1 MPTSARPWTPGTSA
15 EQAGDVPAAH
25 TPAERMLGVLRPVT
39 SFPAAELGPPGTEQG
54 VLSSSVLGQVRGP
67 RDRGSSRSLSQS
79 LGAGCWQPLGS
90 DRWSHAPGDSA
101 CHAAP
106 SGLIQI
112 QALA

>member
-1 MPTSARPWTPGTSA
+1 MPTSARPWTPGTRA
-15 EQAGDVPAAH
+15 GQAGDIPAAH
-25 TPAERMLGVLRPVT
+25 TPAEWMLGVLRPVT
-39 SFPAAELGPPGTEQG
+39 SFPAAELGPPDTEQG
-54 VLSSSVLGQVRGP
+54 LFSSSVLGQVRGP
-67 RDRGSSRSLSQS
+67 WDRGSSRSPGQS
-79 LGAGCWQPLGS
+79 LGAHCWQPPGS